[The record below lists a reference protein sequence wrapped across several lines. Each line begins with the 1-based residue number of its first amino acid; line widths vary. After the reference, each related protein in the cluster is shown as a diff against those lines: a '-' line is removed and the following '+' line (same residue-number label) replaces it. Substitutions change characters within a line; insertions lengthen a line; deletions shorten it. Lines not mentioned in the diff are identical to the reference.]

1 MPIGYDRAG
10 RAMEFHQLRY
20 FVAAAEAAS
29 ISAAAR
35 REHVTQPAMSRQ
47 IALLET
53 RLGVA
58 LFERRK
64 QRIHLTEAGRWFLP
78 KARQLLCDAATS
90 EQQLR
95 ESFGKA
101 KRTLRLGFLAPFLDD
116 LVAPVVRELKKK
128 HRGLAVS
135 LFDLPPRAQ
144 LERLAAHEL
153 DAAILAN
160 LETGHR
166 QEFVVRPLS
175 RHRFAAVL
183 PESHALAKRASLG
196 LGELREQ
203 DWVSLSDHVFPGRRE
218 FLRAVCAAAGFEPR
232 IVAEVDSVSMMLGA
246 VAAGDVVAI
255 VPRHS
260 EKLPHA
266 GCTFV
271 ALQGPVPMVEL
282 VLVSPRGVVV
292 PELATLTQLLAARA
306 RGLADG

>member
-1 MPIGYDRAG
+1 
-10 RAMEFHQLRY
+10 MEFHQLRY
-20 FVAAAEAAS
+20 FVAAAELAS
-29 ISAAAR
+29 ISMAAR

-47 IALLET
+47 IALLEAQ
-53 RLGVA
+53 LGVA

-78 KARQLLCDAATS
+78 KARQILCDAATS

-144 LERLAAHEL
+144 LERLAAREL
-153 DAAILAN
+153 DAAVLAN
-160 LETGHR
+160 LEPAHR
-166 QEFVVRPLS
+166 EQFEVRPLS
-175 RHRFAAVL
+175 RHRFAAAL
-183 PESHALAKRASLG
+183 PESHAAAGRGTLP
-196 LGELREQ
+196 LGELRDE
-203 DWVSLSDHVFPGRRE
+203 DWVSLSDLVFPGRRE
-218 FLRAVCAAAGFEPR
+218 FLRSACAAAGFEPR
-232 IVAEVDSVSMMLGA
+232 IVAEVDSVTMMLGA
-246 VAAGDVVAI
+246 VAAGDGIAL

-266 GCTFV
+266 GCVFV
-271 ALQGPVPMVEL
+271 ALQDPAPVSELLL
-282 VLVSPRGVVV
+282 VLPRDGHV
-292 PELATLTQLLAARA
+292 PELRALAQLLAARA
-306 RGLADG
+306 RELADG

>member
-1 MPIGYDRAG
+1 
-10 RAMEFHQLRY
+10 MEFHQLRY
-20 FVAAAEAAS
+20 FVAAAELGS
-29 ISAAAR
+29 ISQAAR

-116 LVAPVVRELKKK
+116 LIAPVVRALRKK

-144 LERLAAHEL
+144 LERLAAREL
-153 DAAILAN
+153 DAAVLAN
-160 LETGHR
+160 LEPAHR
-166 QEFVVRPLS
+166 EQFEVRPLS
-175 RHRFAAVL
+175 RHPFAAAL
-183 PESHALAKRASLG
+183 PESHAAAGRASLA
-196 LGELREQ
+196 LGDLRDE
-203 DWVSLSDHVFPGRRE
+203 DWVSLSDLAFPGRRE
-218 FLRAVCAAAGFEPR
+218 FLRAACAAAGFEPR
-232 IVAEVDSVSMMLGA
+232 IVAEVDSVTMMLGA
-246 VAAGDVVAI
+246 VAAGDGVAL

-266 GCTFV
+266 GCVFV
-271 ALQGPVPMVEL
+271 ALQTPVPVSELLL
-282 VLVSPRGVVV
+282 VLGRDDHV
-292 PELATLTQLLAARA
+292 PELRSLAQLLADKARET
-306 RGLADG
+306 ADR

>member
-1 MPIGYDRAG
+1 
-10 RAMEFHQLRY
+10 MEFHQLRY
-20 FVAAAEAAS
+20 FVAAAEEAS
-29 ISAAAR
+29 ISQAAR

-47 IALLET
+47 IALLES

-58 LFERRK
+58 LFERKK

-78 KARQLLCDAATS
+78 RARQLLCDAATS

-101 KRTLRLGFLAPFLDD
+101 KRTLRLGFVAPFLDD
-116 LVAPVVRELKKK
+116 LVAPVVREMKKK

-144 LERLAAHEL
+144 LQRLALHEL

-160 LETGHR
+160 LEPAHR
-166 QEFVVRPLS
+166 AQFTVRPLS

-183 PESHALAKRASLG
+183 PESHALAERTSLA

-203 DWVSLSDHVFPGRRE
+203 DWVSLSDHAFPGRRE
-218 FLRAVCAAAGFEPR
+218 FLLAACAAAGFEPR
-232 IVAEVDSVSMMLGA
+232 IVDEVDSVALLLGA
-246 VAAGDVVAI
+246 VATGDVVAI
-255 VPRHS
+255 APKHS

-271 ALQGPVPMVEL
+271 ALQHPLPAVEL
-282 VLVSPRGVVV
+282 VLVSPRGAAM
-292 PELATLTQLLAARA
+292 PELATLSQLLAAR
-306 RGLADG
+306 GKVLADG